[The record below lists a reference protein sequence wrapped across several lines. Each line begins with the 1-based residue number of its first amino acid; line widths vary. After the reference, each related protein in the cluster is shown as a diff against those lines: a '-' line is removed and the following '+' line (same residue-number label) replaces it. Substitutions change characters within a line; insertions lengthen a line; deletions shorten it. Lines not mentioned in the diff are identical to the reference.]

1 MMQRIGITGAN
12 GVLGKILCQKL
23 DVMGI
28 KYSCFEGDI
37 RSKQDISEWINN
49 NDFDSCI
56 HLAAI
61 VATKQV
67 QEDLLSA
74 YDVNTSGTIN
84 LLIELN
90 KKWQGKDNW
99 FFYASTSHVY
109 ESSTQPINENYC
121 LKPISLYGKT
131 KLLAEEVIK
140 TMQEIKSNQ
149 INYCIGRI
157 FSFYHSSQKPPF
169 LYPNIIKRLNEEDLE
184 KEFFLYGADSVRD
197 FLNAEE
203 VVDIIIKLY
212 KKKSTGIFN
221 IASGKPIKIR
231 DFVQNLSNKKLK
243 IVTTEQK
250 DYLVADISKLK
261 QELES

>member
-99 FFYASTSHVY
+99 FLLVLHMYMKALH
-109 ESSTQPINENYC
+109 
-121 LKPISLYGKT
+121 SL
-131 KLLAEEVIK
+131 L
-140 TMQEIKSNQ
+140 M
-149 INYCIGRI
+149 
-157 FSFYHSSQKPPF
+157 
-169 LYPNIIKRLNEEDLE
+169 
-184 KEFFLYGADSVRD
+184 
-197 FLNAEE
+197 
-203 VVDIIIKLY
+203 
-212 KKKSTGIFN
+212 
-221 IASGKPIKIR
+221 KIT
-231 DFVQNLSNKKLK
+231 V
-243 IVTTEQK
+243 
-250 DYLVADISKLK
+250 
-261 QELES
+261 